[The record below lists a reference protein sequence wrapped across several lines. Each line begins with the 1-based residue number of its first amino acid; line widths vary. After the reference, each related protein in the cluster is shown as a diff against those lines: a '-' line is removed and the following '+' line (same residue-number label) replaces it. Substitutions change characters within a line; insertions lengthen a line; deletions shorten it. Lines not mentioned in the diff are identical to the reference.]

1 MHLKRLVV
9 ALVFV
14 PLLYVYTMYL
24 PPQYYLFLITAVS
37 TVALA
42 EFYAISG
49 VEGLLKYSGLFW
61 GAVLLVMHFLAR
73 GLFSGVLFIALLSLL
88 ALRLFLKRDAAGSV
102 REAAAVVFG
111 LLYIPGLL
119 SFQLDIIKAGA
130 PLLVMLYAAV
140 WGSDSMALYL
150 GRSIGKRKLYVE
162 MSPNKTVEGAI
173 GSFIGGFIGIM
184 LVRFTLVQTMPLQT
198 AIALGI
204 AVSFATVIGDLV
216 ESMFKRDAGVKDSS
230 SLLPGHGGFLDKIDS
245 VTFAGPA
252 FYWSCLFL
260 NVIR

>member
-9 ALVFV
+9 ALVLV

>member
-1 MHLKRLVV
+1 MHLKRLLV

-14 PLLYVYTMYL
+14 PAFYLYIMYL
-24 PPQYYLFLITAVS
+24 PPQYYLFLITAIS

-49 VEGLLKYSGLFW
+49 IEGFLKYAGLFW
-61 GAVLLVMHFLAR
+61 GAALLGVQFFAR
-73 GLFSGVLFIALLSLL
+73 ELFAEAFFIAAL
-88 ALRLFLKRDAAGSV
+88 AMLTLRLFLKRDAAGSV
-102 REAAAVVFG
+102 RETTAVIFG
-111 LLYIPGLL
+111 LLYVPGLL

-140 WGSDSMALYL
+140 WGSDTMALYVGRSL
-150 GRSIGKRKLYVE
+150 GRRKLYLE
-162 MSPNKTVEGAI
+162 MSPNKTVEGAA
-173 GSFIGGFIGIM
+173 GSFIGGLIGVL
-184 LVRFTLVQTMPLQT
+184 LVKFTILAALPLSSAIILGLVVSLA
-198 AIALGI
+198 AI
-204 AVSFATVIGDLV
+204 IGDLV

-230 SLLPGHGGFLDKIDS
+230 SLVPGHGGILDKIDS

-260 NVIR
+260 NVIK

>member
-9 ALVFV
+9 ALVLV

-173 GSFIGGFIGIM
+173 GSFIGGFIGVM
-184 LVRFTLVQTMPLQT
+184 LVRFTLVQNMPLQT

>member
-9 ALVFV
+9 ALVLV
-14 PLLYVYTMYL
+14 PVLYLYTLYL

-49 VEGLLKYSGLFW
+49 IKGALKYSGLFW
-61 GAVLLVMHFLAR
+61 GAALLVMHFLAR
-73 GLFSGVLFIALLSLL
+73 ELFAEVLFIAVL
-88 ALRLFLKRDAAGSV
+88 AMLTLRLFLKRDAAGSV
-102 REAAAVVFG
+102 REAAAAIFG

-130 PLLVMLYAAV
+130 PLLIMLYAAV
-140 WGSDSMALYL
+140 WGSDSMALYV
-150 GRSIGKRKLYVE
+150 GKSIGKRKLYVE

-173 GSFIGGFIGIM
+173 GSFIGGAIGVLLIKY
-184 LVRFTLVQTMPLQT
+184 TLLRTMPLSHALILGFVVSAA
-198 AIALGI
+198 AI
-204 AVSFATVIGDLV
+204 VGDLV

-230 SLLPGHGGFLDKIDS
+230 SIVPGHGGFLDKIDS
-245 VTFAGPA
+245 VSFAGPA

-260 NVIR
+260 NLIR

>member
-1 MHLKRLVV
+1 MHLKRLIV
-9 ALVFV
+9 ALVLV
-14 PLLYVYTMYL
+14 PILYLYTMYL
-24 PPQYYLFLITAVS
+24 PPQYYMFLITTVS

-49 VEGLLKYSGLFW
+49 ITGSLKYAGLFW
-61 GAVLLVMHFLAR
+61 GAVILVMNFFAR
-73 GLFSGVLFIALLSLL
+73 PLFAEVLFIASLTML
-88 ALRLFLKRDAAGSV
+88 TLRLFLKRDAAGSV
-102 REAAAVVFG
+102 KEATAAVFG

-140 WGSDSMALYL
+140 WGSDSMALYV
-150 GRSIGKRKLYVE
+150 GKSIGRRKLYVE
-162 MSPNKTVEGAI
+162 MSPNKTVEGAL
-173 GSFIGGFIGIM
+173 GSFIGGFIGVM
-184 LVRFTLVQTMPLQT
+184 LIRFTLLQSMPLLT
-198 AIALGI
+198 ATLLGI
-204 AVSFATVIGDLV
+204 AVSLAAMIGDLV

-230 SLLPGHGGFLDKIDS
+230 SIVPGHGGFLDKIDS

>member
-1 MHLKRLVV
+1 MHLKRLIV

-14 PLLYVYTMYL
+14 PALYFFTMYL
-24 PPQYYLFLITAVS
+24 PPQYYLFLITVIS

-49 VEGLLKYSGLFW
+49 VEGVLKYSGLFW
-61 GAVLLVMHFLAR
+61 GAALLVMHFFAR
-73 GLFSGVLFIALLSLL
+73 ELFAEALFIALLAMLT
-88 ALRLFLKRDAAGSV
+88 LRLFLKRDAAGSV
-102 REAAAVVFG
+102 REAAASIFG

-119 SFQLDIIKAGA
+119 TFQLDIIKAGA

-140 WGSDSMALYL
+140 WGSDTMALYV
-150 GRSIGKRKLYVE
+150 GKSIGRRKLYVE
-162 MSPNKTVEGAI
+162 MSPNKTVEGAV
-173 GSFIGGFIGIM
+173 GAFIGGFIGVLLIK
-184 LVRFTLVQTMPLQT
+184 FTILRTMPLSQ
-198 AIALGI
+198 ALILGFV
-204 AVSFATVIGDLV
+204 VSAATIVGDLV

-230 SLLPGHGGFLDKIDS
+230 SIVPGHGGFLDKIDS
-245 VTFAGPA
+245 VTFAGPV

>member
-24 PPQYYLFLITAVS
+24 PPQYYLFLLTAVS
-37 TVALA
+37 TAALA

-61 GAVLLVMHFLAR
+61 GAVLLLMHFLAR
-73 GLFSGVLFIALLSLL
+73 GLFSEVLFIALLSLL

-111 LLYIPGLL
+111 LLYVPGLL
-119 SFQLDIIKAGA
+119 SFQMDIIKAGA

-150 GRSIGKRKLYVE
+150 GTSIGKRKLYVE

-173 GSFIGGFIGIM
+173 GSFIGGLIGVM
-184 LVRFTLVQTMPLQT
+184 LVRFALIQTMPVQT

-204 AVSFATVIGDLV
+204 AVSFATIIGDLV

-230 SLLPGHGGFLDKIDS
+230 SLLPGHGGILDKIDS
-245 VTFAGPA
+245 VTFAGPV
-252 FYWSCLFL
+252 FYWTCLFL

>member
-1 MHLKRLVV
+1 MHLKRLLV

-14 PLLYVYTMYL
+14 PALYLYTMYL
-24 PPQYYLFLITAVS
+24 PPQYYLFLITAIS

-49 VEGLLKYSGLFW
+49 INGSLKYSGLFW
-61 GAVLLVMHFLAR
+61 GAVILVMNFFAR
-73 GLFSGVLFIALLSLL
+73 ERFAEVIFIASLTML
-88 ALRLFLKRDAAGSV
+88 TLRLFLKREAAGSIK
-102 REAAAVVFG
+102 EATAAVFG

-140 WGSDSMALYL
+140 WGSDSMALYV
-150 GRSIGKRKLYVE
+150 GKSIGKRKLYVE
-162 MSPNKTVEGAI
+162 ISPNKTVEGAL
-173 GSFIGGFIGIM
+173 GSFIGGFIGVM
-184 LVRFTLVQTMPLQT
+184 LIRFTLLQTMPLLT

-204 AVSFATVIGDLV
+204 VVSLAAMIGDLV

-230 SLLPGHGGFLDKIDS
+230 SIVPGHGGFLDKIDS

-260 NVIR
+260 NVLK

>member
-9 ALVFV
+9 ALVLV

-173 GSFIGGFIGIM
+173 GSFIGGFIGVM

>member
-1 MHLKRLVV
+1 MHLKRLIV
-9 ALVFV
+9 ALVLV
-14 PLLYVYTMYL
+14 PVLYLYTMYL
-24 PPQYYLFLITAVS
+24 PPLYYLFLITAVS

-42 EFYAISG
+42 EFYAIAG
-49 VEGLLKYSGLFW
+49 VEGFLKYSGLFW

-73 GLFSGVLFIALLSLL
+73 GLFSDVLVIALLTMLT
-88 ALRLFLKRDAAGSV
+88 LRLFLKRNAAGSV
-102 REAAAVVFG
+102 GEATAAIFG

-119 SFQLDIIKAGA
+119 SFQLDIVKAGA

-140 WGSDSMALYL
+140 WGSDSMALYV
-150 GRSIGKRKLYVE
+150 GKSIGRRKLYVE

-173 GSFIGGFIGIM
+173 GSFVGGFIGIM
-184 LVRFTLVQTMPLQT
+184 LIRFTLLQTMPLSQALILGFVVSAA
-198 AIALGI
+198 AI
-204 AVSFATVIGDLV
+204 VGDLV

-230 SLLPGHGGFLDKIDS
+230 AIVPGHGGFLDKIDS